1 MNSLVC
7 QPDGHVKLAPALCS
21 TSLNSWVIKITNR
34 FRESV
39 INNSIIIPAAE
50 HGIAVQQLCPHA
62 TEVVRQLQDEGYE
75 AYIVGGSVRDLLLGK
90 VPKDYDVATDAIP
103 EEVKTV
109 FPRCRLIGR
118 RFRLAHVRMNGTLI
132 EVATFRG
139 PQISDDDDRKHSNGR
154 ILRDNVWG
162 SLEEDAVRRDFTINA
177 LFLDPVRNEIMDFVG
192 GYSDLSER
200 KLQLIGDARTRY
212 REDPVRLLRAAR
224 FIAKLGVEPAQE
236 TAAPFVE
243 MAPLLHDIPPAR
255 LFEEVCKLFM
265 TGHAARTWEALQR
278 FQLTRTLFPVLENE
292 GKPGQA
298 RAGKL
303 LLKAMENTDERIAVE
318 KPVTPAFLL
327 AAILWQPVR
336 ARADILQA
344 GGLNEYEALGEAADE
359 VLAKQV
365 KRTTIPRRFSVVTR
379 QIWTLQPRFKNKR
392 GRRAKSLMQE
402 RRFRA
407 AYDFLLLRAEEDQS
421 LKALCDHWTE
431 AQVGVELNTGQH
443 RADER
448 HGKDSRRRPRR
459 RSRRRSTSS
468 AAKS

>member
-1 MNSLVC
+1 MLTYRRTASAC
-7 QPDGHVKLAPALCS
+7 CS
-21 TSLNSWVIKITNR
+21 TGHLVRQLKTTKR
-34 FRESV
+34 FWEFS
-39 INNSIIIPAAE
+39 INNSLIISAAE

-62 TEVVRQLQDEGYE
+62 AEVVRCLQDEGYE

-118 RFRLAHVRMNGTLI
+118 RFRLAHVRMRGTLI

-139 PQISDDDDRKHSNGR
+139 PQVSDDDDHKHQNGR

-177 LFLDPVRNEIMDFVG
+177 LFLDPIRNEIRDFVG
-192 GYSDLSER
+192 GYKDLSER
-200 KLQLIGDARTRY
+200 KLRLIGDARTRY

-224 FIAKLGVEPAQE
+224 FIAKLGVEPAPE
-236 TAAPFVE
+236 TATPINE

-278 FQLTRTLFPVLENE
+278 FQLTRALFPVLEAAE
-292 GKPGQA
+292 EPGTA
-298 RAGKL
+298 RESKL
-303 LLKAMENTDERIAVE
+303 LIKALHNTDERIAVE

-336 ARADILQA
+336 VRVDALQA
-344 GGLNEYEALGEAADE
+344 SGLNEYAALEEAADE
-359 VLAKQV
+359 VMSRQV
-365 KRTTIPRRFSVVTR
+365 RRTTIPRRFSVVTR
-379 QIWTLQPRFKNKR
+379 QIWTMQPRFKNTR
-392 GRRAKSLMQE
+392 GRRAKKLLQE

-407 AYDFLLLRAEEDQS
+407 AYDFLLLRAEEDES
-421 LKALCDHWTE
+421 LQDLCDHWTE
-431 AQVGVELNTGQH
+431 AQKGVQLNTGQY
-443 RADER
+443 RNDDR
-448 HGKDSRRRPRR
+448 SSNDSRRRPHR
-459 RSRRRSTSS
+459 RSRRRRAPSTV
-468 AAKS
+468 KS